1 MMGEKTYIA
10 HAIEGNDG
18 KDAYDAEVK
27 KVLSDKTIL
36 AWIMKYS
43 MTEFMEYSLE
53 EVRHCI
59 EEEPKV
65 SSMKLRAGHT
75 PEAITGMPTESQIP
89 GEGEITYDIRF
100 YAITPTKEQ
109 IKILIN
115 IEAQKNY
122 YPGYDLVTRAVFYCA
137 RMLSAQLDTE
147 FTPRNYDEI
156 KKVYSIWICMDVPD
170 YAAYTMT
177 GYGMQK
183 KEIYGHMP
191 RKARYDLLEVVMIC
205 LGKQKEAHR
214 GNRLQGMLSVLLSDS
229 LKPGEKESILEQEYQ
244 IKMSV
249 EVKGGIQTM
258 CNLSERI
265 EQRGIAKGI
274 EQGIEQGIER
284 GTERTLFSLVKQ
296 GLLKLE
302 DAANQ
307 MGLSGEDF
315 GERMKKAGY

>member
-1 MMGEKTYIA
+1 
-10 HAIEGNDG
+10 
-18 KDAYDAEVK
+18 
-27 KVLSDKTIL
+27 
-36 AWIMKYS
+36 
-43 MTEFMEYSLE
+43 
-53 EVRHCI
+53 
-59 EEEPKV
+59 
-65 SSMKLRAGHT
+65 
-75 PEAITGMPTESQIP
+75 
-89 GEGEITYDIRF
+89 
-100 YAITPTKEQ
+100 
-109 IKILIN
+109 
-115 IEAQKNY
+115 
-122 YPGYDLVTRAVFYCA
+122 
-137 RMLSAQLDTE
+137 
-147 FTPRNYDEI
+147 
-156 KKVYSIWICMDVPD
+156 
-170 YAAYTMT
+170 
-177 GYGMQK
+177 
-183 KEIYGHMP
+183 
-191 RKARYDLLEVVMIC
+191 
-205 LGKQKEAHR
+205 
-214 GNRLQGMLSVLLSDS
+214 MLSVLLSDS